1 MVGDGE
7 YIHRASSAVDGKH
20 TIIIEETLEVFG
32 FYNILGR
39 ETVGNDSASGA
50 LLYYFLYD
58 TCIFSKSLVY
68 ADKVA
73 QFVIVGTDVG
83 IEHCVGYAHV

>member
-68 ADKVA
+68 PDTGALLLIA
-73 QFVIVGTDVG
+73 GREVGT
-83 IEHCVGYAHV
+83 